1 MTYQIILHG
10 LGFMEAPHIEKFPAN
25 RGGHLP
31 IFLPLRITHA
41 IKR

>member
-10 LGFMEAPHIEKFPAN
+10 LGFMEAPHIEKFPAD
-25 RGGHLP
+25 RGHLP